1 MSDAD
6 PESAP
11 AEEVVLPPLELHD
24 PLPGVVQDA
33 ESLSRTLDALRR
45 GTGPVA
51 IDAER
56 ASGYRYSQRAY
67 LIQLRREGAGTAL
80 IDPTAFTDLSD
91 LDDAIASAEWIL
103 HAATQDLPSLAEVG
117 LRPRALFDT
126 ELAGRLLNLPRV
138 GLASL
143 VQEIFGLSLAKEHS
157 AADWSRRPLPEPW
170 LLYAALDVE
179 PLVGLRDALSERLEA
194 AGKLEWALQ
203 EFEALLTFTGPAV
216 RAEPWRRTSGIHKV
230 RGGRRLAVVREL
242 WVARDTIAR
251 ERDVTPGRILNDA
264 ALVAIARAVPQSRQ
278 ELRDLEVMRSRGA
291 RRYLD
296 TWDAAVSRARD
307 LSDADLPNTGASE
320 LDGPPPPRSWPE
332 RKPEAAARLAAY
344 RAVLTEIAERHD
356 LPAENLLTPDLVRRL
371 AWDDVGGDDPEA
383 VAAFLTERGARPWQ
397 VALTAPA
404 LADARHALTD

>member
-1 MSDAD
+1 MTSDAGD
-6 PESAP
+6 AP
-11 AEEVVLPPLELHD
+11 AEEVVLPPLELHE
-24 PLPGVVQDA
+24 PLPGVVDDA
-33 ESLSRTLDALRR
+33 DGLTAVLEAFSH

-80 IDPTAFTDLSD
+80 VDPTAFEDLHS
-91 LDDAIASAEWIL
+91 LDDVLAPTEWIL

-138 GLASL
+138 GLAAL
-143 VQEIFGLSLAKEHS
+143 VQEIYGMSLAKEHS

-179 PLVGLRDALSERLEA
+179 PLVGLRDALEERLER
-194 AGKLEWALQ
+194 AGKLEWAHE
-203 EFEALLTFTGPAV
+203 EFTALLDFAGPAV
-216 RAEPWRRTSGIHKV
+216 RSEPWRRTSGIHKV
-230 RGGRRLAVVREL
+230 RGARRLAVVRAL
-242 WVARDTIAR
+242 WQARDAIAR

-264 ALVAIARAVPQSRQ
+264 AIVVIARATPANRQ
-278 ELRDLEVMRSRGA
+278 ELRDLEVMRGRGA

-296 TWDAAVSRARD
+296 TWDLAVTEARD
-307 LSDADLPNTGASE
+307 LADKDLPSTSSGDS
-320 LDGPPPPRSWPE
+320 DGPPPARAWAE
-332 RKPEAAARLAAY
+332 RNPEAAARLAAY
-344 RAVLTEIAERHD
+344 RTTLTEIAERHD
-356 LPAENLLTPDLVRRL
+356 LPLENLLTPDIVRRL
-371 AWDDVGGDDPEA
+371 AWDDAVKADDDAIAE
-383 VAAFLTERGARPWQ
+383 FLAGRGARPWQ

-404 LADARHALTD
+404 LAAARRAL

>member
-1 MSDAD
+1 MTDA
-6 PESAP
+6 ESAP

-24 PLPGVVQDA
+24 PLPDVVEDA
-33 ESLSRTLDALRR
+33 DSLQRTLEALRH

-67 LIQLRREGAGTAL
+67 LIQLRREGSGTAL
-80 IDPTAFTDLSD
+80 VDPTAFDDLSP
-91 LDDAIASAEWIL
+91 LDDVIAPAEWIL

-117 LRPRALFDT
+117 LRPRSLFDT

-143 VQEIFGLSLAKEHS
+143 VQEVFGLSLAKEHS

-179 PLVGLRDALSERLEA
+179 PLVGLRDALETRLEE
-194 AGKLEWALQ
+194 AGKLEWAHE
-203 EFEALLTFTGPAV
+203 EFEALLAFAGPAV
-216 RAEPWRRTSGIHKV
+216 RSEPWRRTSGIHKV
-230 RGGRRLAVVREL
+230 RGGRRLAVVRAL
-242 WVARDTIAR
+242 WEARDAIAR

-264 ALVAIARAVPQSRQ
+264 AIVTIARSVPRTRQ

-296 TWDAAVSRARD
+296 TWDTAVSQARD
-307 LSDADLPNTGASE
+307 LDERELPTASGNDS
-320 LDGPPPPRSWPE
+320 DGPPPPRSWPE

-344 RAVLTEIAERHD
+344 RTVLAEIAERHD
-356 LPAENLLTPDLVRRL
+356 VPSENLLTPDAVRRL
-371 AWDDVGGDDPEA
+371 AWDDVGGGDPDA
-383 VAAFLTERGARPWQ
+383 IAAFLREKGARSWQ
-397 VALTAPA
+397 IGLTASA
-404 LADARHALTD
+404 LAEARRALDV